1 MKNNVNTTA
10 CSNQS
15 RNRESVQEVAC
26 ERIDE
31 LGEWSLPSGNTVRA
45 TLLACENGTYSV
57 DVKISDL
64 FPIVATDLLWYGDQI
79 VPEIQRRAREL
90 KVDSM
95 ISELITMLAEE
106 VSRHVHP
113 TKKEGTEQ

>member
-1 MKNNVNTTA
+1 MKKEVNKSA
-10 CSNQS
+10 CSNQP
-15 RNRESVQEVAC
+15 RNKDGLRERLC
-26 ERIDE
+26 EPVGE
-31 LGEWSLPSGNTVRA
+31 LGKWSLPSGNTVRA

-57 DVKISDL
+57 VVKISDL